1 MAAKLESSIEAEL
14 LQRLKQGMYGDI
26 YNIHQKVYEKV
37 GQQGVVVMCRLRASC
52 GLGRLPRDAHFKRP
66 GSLDEACM

>member
-37 GQQGVVVMCRLRASC
+37 GQQGVAVMC
-52 GLGRLPRDAHFKRP
+52 
-66 GSLDEACM
+66 

>member
-37 GQQGVVVMCRLRASC
+37 GRQGVVVIGRLRAPWASC
-52 GLGRLPRDAHFKRP
+52 RLGGPTL
-66 GSLDEACM
+66 